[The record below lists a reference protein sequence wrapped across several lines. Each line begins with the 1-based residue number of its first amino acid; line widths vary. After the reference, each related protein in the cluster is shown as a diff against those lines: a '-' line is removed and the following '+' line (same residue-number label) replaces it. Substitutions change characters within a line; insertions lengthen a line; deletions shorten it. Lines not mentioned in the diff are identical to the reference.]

1 VHPGLAFNAPRVGDR
16 TVIGSQGA
24 RLPGYLAA
32 ALLHSPIPHITPL
45 LRPLVAVPSTGL
57 RLRSAGASKYPCP
70 HETLAQSHL
79 SDVTGAVEP
88 PGLPLWFVL
97 SLSTRV
103 PGCSPL
109 LRNRWIARQGPG
121 LRVSICMARVFH
133 ARLGSLMFG
142 WGGGSRVWG

>member
-1 VHPGLAFNAPRVGDR
+1 M
-16 TVIGSQGA
+16 
-24 RLPGYLAA
+24 AA

-97 SLSTRV
+97 SLSTRAA
-103 PGCSPL
+103 PL
-109 LRNRWIARQGPG
+109 YLAIAGSRAKG
-121 LRVSICMARVFH
+121 LACAFRSAWPERFMRVWA
-133 ARLGSLMFG
+133 LMFG